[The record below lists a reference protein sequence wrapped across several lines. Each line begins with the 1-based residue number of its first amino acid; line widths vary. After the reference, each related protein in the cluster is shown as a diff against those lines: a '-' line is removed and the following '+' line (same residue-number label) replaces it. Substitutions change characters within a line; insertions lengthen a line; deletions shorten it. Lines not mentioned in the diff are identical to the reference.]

1 MVTTVDKRA
10 NFLSRTGTKDAEAPD
25 DVINVD
31 HMEKGIAPARSLKP
45 SQSSMNIGKALA
57 MALNMMWDG
66 HEISAGGDL
75 GAFVSK
81 EGFIMDGHHRW
92 IATGMIN
99 PDLQIG
105 GYLVQFPGEKL
116 VSILN
121 AMTKGMF
128 RVKKGKPATG
138 GFDQFTPDKIR
149 ATLMNY
155 AKNGGAWGMKAED
168 VMGS

>member
-1 MVTTVDKRA
+1 MKLIMENWNRFINEEADPDKVDPNMFPLKLSDVEPKRA

-81 EGFIMDGHHRW
+81 EGFIMDGHHR
-92 IATGMIN
+92 G
-99 PDLQIG
+99 
-105 GYLVQFPGEKL
+105 
-116 VSILN
+116 
-121 AMTKGMF
+121 
-128 RVKKGKPATG
+128 
-138 GFDQFTPDKIR
+138 
-149 ATLMNY
+149 
-155 AKNGGAWGMKAED
+155 
-168 VMGS
+168 